1 MTRRFSISLI
11 LVSTLLLLLP
21 SALFAQITGTVLDP
35 QGAAIPRAVVYLLGA
50 ASPRAVAS
58 DADGRFRFEAPTEG
72 TYTLLA
78 SVPGLRGT
86 PQKVRVQGD
95 AVHTELRL
103 QLAAR
108 SEVVVVTAERR
119 ELPASAVA
127 SSISVLTRDQL
138 EEMHAENVA
147 QALRHIPGLA
157 VVQTGR
163 RGGVTSV
170 FARGG
175 DSNFNLVM
183 VDGVRVNDF
192 GGAFNFAHLPVE
204 IVDRIEVVRGPQ
216 SALYGLNAIGS
227 VVHIITRRA
236 TSPIQF
242 HGEAEGGSFATARSS
257 FGAGGRAGRFGWNF
271 DLMRHSSDG
280 VVPNDDYLNQAGSL
294 HLEYE
299 PTATSRLR
307 YTLLA
312 NANDVGAPGPYSFHT
327 VEGDPIEVD
336 LITRGK
342 QNSYVNG
349 LDFEFT
355 RGRFRQKLSGSF
367 YTDRLDFVSSFGTS
381 RSRQSRGSFATETQ
395 VALAESDTLNF
406 GFEYQRERFLNTF
419 VTDEQGNPFPLF
431 RNNFGWFVENLY
443 ERGGRLFLNT
453 GLRLE
458 NIRTSAL
465 PADAFGGRPPI
476 DAHSRLAL
484 SPKVS
489 VAYLLGPARATK
501 FHGSAGTGLRAPSG
515 FELAFTNNPELAPE
529 RTTSFD
535 LGIQQELAGRRV
547 ALDLTYFH
555 NRYHDLIVT
564 LRGDLSELSRWQSD
578 NLANSRAQGLE
589 LSGAFRPTGWINF
602 SGHYTWLKSEVLSLD
617 GAPGRGPTPFRVG
630 QRLLRRPAHSG
641 AYLATWRIKRLR
653 LKLNTGAFWRS
664 ETLDADPVLGPS
676 GGLLINPGYVRPD
689 LGAEIALSPE
699 VALFG
704 RLYNFSDSRYEEA
717 LGFPA
722 LRRNFVAG
730 LKFRW
735 QK

>member
-1 MTRRFSISLI
+1 MTRRFSISLP
-11 LVSTLLLLLP
+11 LVSTVSTLLLLLP

-35 QGAAIPRAVVYLLGA
+35 QGAAIPRAVVYLSGA
-50 ASPRAVAS
+50 ASSRTVGA
-58 DADGRFRFEAPTEG
+58 DADGRFRFESPADG

-78 SVPGLRGT
+78 SAPGLSGA
-86 PQKVRVQGD
+86 PQKIRVKGG
-95 AVHTELRL
+95 AVHADLRL

-108 SEVVVVTAERR
+108 SEVLVVTAERA
-119 ELPASAVA
+119 ELPTSAVA
-127 SSISVLTRDQL
+127 SSTTVLTRDQL

-147 QALRHIPGLA
+147 QALRHVPGLA

-163 RGGVTSV
+163 RGSVTSV

-183 VDGVRVNDF
+183 VDSVRVNDF

-204 IVDRIEVVRGPQ
+204 IIDRIEVVRGPQ

-236 TSPIQF
+236 TSPFQF
-242 HGEAEGGSFATARSS
+242 HGEAEGGSFATARGS

-271 DLMRHSSDG
+271 DLVRHSSDG
-280 VVPNDDYLNQAGSL
+280 VVPNDDYLNRAGSL
-294 HLEYE
+294 NLEYE
-299 PTATSRLR
+299 PTAASRIRYTLVAGANESGVPGPFRVAPVNRVSRLR
-307 YTLLA
+307 
-312 NANDVGAPGPYSFHT
+312 
-327 VEGDPIEVD
+327 E
-336 LITRGK
+336 
-342 QNSYVNG
+342 NSLVNG
-349 LDFEFT
+349 LEFEFT
-355 RGRFRQKLSGSF
+355 RGRFHQKLTGSF
-367 YTDRLDFVSSFGTS
+367 YTDRRDFTSSFGTS
-381 RSRQSRGSFATETQ
+381 LSRQFHGGFGTETR
-395 VALAESDTLNF
+395 VALAEDDTLSF
-406 GFEYQRERFLNTF
+406 GFDYQRERFRNTF
-419 VTDEQGNPFPLF
+419 ITDERGSDFPLF

-443 ERGGRLFLNT
+443 EHDGRLFLST
-453 GLRLE
+453 GFRLE

-465 PADAFGGRPPI
+465 PADAFGIRPAI

-489 VAYLLGPARATK
+489 VAYLLGPGRATK
-501 FHGSAGTGLRAPSG
+501 LHGSAGTGLRAPGG
-515 FELAFTNNPELAPE
+515 FELTFTNNPELAPE

-535 LGIQQELAGRRV
+535 LGIQQELAQRRV
-547 ALDLTYFH
+547 VLDLTYFY

-564 LRGDLSELSRWQSD
+564 LRGDLSELSSWQSD

-664 ETLDADPVLGPS
+664 ETLDADPILGPS

-735 QK
+735 RK

>member
-1 MTRRFSISLI
+1 MTCRFPFSLS
-11 LVSTLLLLLP
+11 LLWTLLWVFPTAL
-21 SALFAQITGTVLDP
+21 SAEITGTVSDP
-35 QGAAIPRAVVYLLGA
+35 QGAPVPRAVVYLSGA
-50 ASPRAVAS
+50 ASSRTVGA
-58 DADGRFRFEAPTEG
+58 DADGRFRFEAPADG
-72 TYTLLA
+72 AYTLLA
-78 SVPGLRGT
+78 SAPGLSGV
-86 PQKVRVQGD
+86 PQKIRVTGG
-95 AVHTELRL
+95 AAHAGLRL

-108 SEVVVVTAERR
+108 REVLVVTAGRT
-119 ELPASAVA
+119 ELPTAAVA
-127 SSISVLTRDQL
+127 SSTTVLTRDQL
-138 EEMHAENVA
+138 EEMHAENVG
-147 QALRHIPGLA
+147 QALRHVPGLS

-163 RGGVTSV
+163 RGGVTGV

-192 GGAFNFAHLPVE
+192 GGAFSFAHLPVE
-204 IVDRIEVVRGPQ
+204 IVERIEVVRGSQ

-236 TSPIQF
+236 VRPIQF
-242 HGEAEGGSFATARSS
+242 HGEAEGGSFGTARGS
-257 FGAGGRAGRFGWNF
+257 FGAGGSLGRFGWNF

-294 HLEYE
+294 KLEYE
-299 PTATSRLR
+299 PTAASRIR
-307 YTLLA
+307 YTLMADA
-312 NANDVGAPGPYSFHT
+312 NEVGSPGAFRPDRTLDEISRLH
-327 VEGDPIEVD
+327 E
-336 LITRGK
+336 
-342 QNSYVNG
+342 NSYVNG
-349 LDFEFT
+349 LEFEFT
-355 RGRFRQKLSGSF
+355 RGRFRQKLTGSF
-367 YTDRLDFVSSFGTS
+367 YTDRLEFRSPFGTS
-381 RSRQSRGSFATETQ
+381 RSRQSRGSVGTETQ

-419 VTDEQGNPFPLF
+419 VTDEPGNPFPLF

-465 PADAFGGRPPI
+465 PPDAFGIRPAI

-501 FHGSAGTGLRAPSG
+501 LHGSAGTGLRAPGG

-535 LGIQQELAGRRV
+535 LGIQQELAHRRV
-547 ALDLTYFH
+547 VLDLTYFH
-555 NRYHDLIVT
+555 NRYKDLIVT
-564 LRGDLSELSRWQSD
+564 LRDDLSELSRWQSD

-589 LSGAFRPTGWINF
+589 LSGAVRPAEWISL

-617 GAPGRGPTPFRVG
+617 GAPGQAPTAFSVG
-630 QRLLRRPAHSG
+630 QPLLRRPAHSG
-641 AYLATWRIKRLR
+641 AYRATWHLKRLR
-653 LKLNTGAFWRS
+653 LTLNTGAVWRS
-664 ETLDADPVLGPS
+664 ETLDSDPILGPS
-676 GGLLINPGYVRPD
+676 GGLFLNPGYVRPD
-689 LGAEIALSPE
+689 LGAEIALSPQ
-699 VALFG
+699 VALYG

-735 QK
+735 WK

>member
-1 MTRRFSISLI
+1 MTRRFSISLT
-11 LVSTLLLLLP
+11 LVSILLLLLP

-35 QGAAIPRAVVYLLGA
+35 QGAAIPHAVVYLLGA

-58 DADGRFRFEAPTEG
+58 DADGRFRFEAPADG
-72 TYTLLA
+72 AYTLLV
-78 SVPGLRGT
+78 SVPGLRDT
-86 PQKVRVQGD
+86 PQKIRVQGA
-95 AVHTELRL
+95 AVRTELRL

-163 RGGVTSV
+163 RGGVTGV

-236 TSPIQF
+236 TSPFQF
-242 HGEAEGGSFATARSS
+242 HGEAEGGSFATARGS
-257 FGAGGRAGRFGWNF
+257 FGAGGRVGRFGWNF

-312 NANDVGAPGPYSFHT
+312 DANESGVPGAFRPDRMLDKISRLH
-327 VEGDPIEVD
+327 E
-336 LITRGK
+336 
-342 QNSYVNG
+342 NSYVNG
-349 LDFEFT
+349 LEFEFT
-355 RGRFRQKLSGSF
+355 RGRFRQKLTGSF
-367 YTDRLDFVSSFGTS
+367 YTDRLEFRSLFGTS
-381 RSRQSRGSFATETQ
+381 RSRQFRGSFGTETH
-395 VALAESDTLNF
+395 VALAEDDTLSF

-443 ERGGRLFLNT
+443 ERGGRLFLST
-453 GLRLE
+453 GFRLE

-465 PADAFGGRPPI
+465 PADAFGSRPPI

-501 FHGSAGTGLRAPSG
+501 LHGSAGTGLRAPGG

-529 RTTSFD
+529 RNTSFD

-547 ALDLTYFH
+547 VLDLTYFH

-564 LRGDLSELSRWQSD
+564 LRGDLSELSSWQSD

-589 LSGAFRPTGWINF
+589 LSGAFRPTGWISF

-653 LKLNTGAFWRS
+653 LKLNTGAFWRA
-664 ETLDADPVLGPS
+664 ETLDVDPVLGAS
-676 GGLLINPGYVRPD
+676 ALGGLLINPGYVRPD